1 MLKTLIL
8 SMMIDLLHPS
18 VQARSYAHEPL
29 AEAELR
35 YESIAEDISTVVM
48 DEAEPPLFTGPAAR
62 EATAALLSA
71 IAWHESGFR
80 KDVDVCRGAYSKG
93 DQGRSI
99 SILQVMVGPNYEGHS
114 AREICEDRKL
124 AVKLGLHVL
133 RRAKNGCG
141 GGPRVWLQ
149 SYAAG
154 GCSVRSNVSR
164 DVCQALE
171 RVGQKHFIGLS
182 CASLGPV
189 SLRQTS
195 GS

>member
-18 VQARSYAHEPL
+18 IQVRSYAHEPL
-29 AEAELR
+29 IDAEQR
-35 YESIAEDISTVVM
+35 YESIAEDISSVVM
-48 DEAEPPLFTGPAAR
+48 DETEPPLFVGPAAR

-80 KDVDVCRGAYSKG
+80 KDVDACRGAHSKG

-99 SILQVMVGPNYEGHS
+99 SLLQVMSGPNYEGHS
-114 AREICEDRKL
+114 APEICEDRRL
-124 AVKLGLHVL
+124 AIRLGLHVL
-133 RRAKNGCG
+133 RRAKNACA
-141 GGPRVWLQ
+141 GGPRTWLQ

-154 GCSVRSNVSR
+154 GCSIRSNVSR
-164 DVCQALE
+164 DVCRAFE
-171 RVGQKHFIGLS
+171 RVGQKQLMGIS
-182 CASLGPV
+182 CASAGPV

>member
-8 SMMIDLLHPS
+8 SMMIDLLHPRI
-18 VQARSYAHEPL
+18 QARSYLHEPL

-35 YESIAEDISTVVM
+35 YESIAEDISEVAM
-48 DEAEPPLFTGPAAR
+48 DEEEPPLFTGPAAR

-80 KDVDVCRGAYSKG
+80 KDVDVCRGAHSKG

-99 SILQVMVGPNYEGHS
+99 SLLQVMVGPNYEGH
-114 AREICEDRKL
+114 AAGEICEDRKL

-133 RRAKNGCG
+133 RRAKTGCG

-154 GCSVRSNVSR
+154 GCAIRSNVSR
-164 DVCQALE
+164 DVCQAFE
-171 RVGQKHFIGLS
+171 RVGQKYFTGIS